1 MSGKDFSEVVDEI
14 VREDP
19 RYDRAAYVFIRKA
32 LDHTVKTLPKVRR
45 DGSTRHVTGPEL
57 LEGVRVFALEQF
69 GPMTLTVLNHWG
81 INRCRDFGD
90 LVFNLVAYGVFGKT
104 EQDRPEDFDHAYSFE
119 EAFQAP
125 FRPRLTPSSGLE
137 TADPG
142 TEA

>member
-1 MSGKDFSEVVDEI
+1 S
-14 VREDP
+14 

-32 LDHTVKTLPKVRR
+32 LDHTVKTLPKTRR
-45 DGSTRHVTGPEL
+45 EGTTRHVSGPEL
-57 LEGVRVFALEQF
+57 LEGIRSFALEQF

-119 EAFQAP
+119 EAFEAP
-125 FRPRLTPSSGLE
+125 FRPRLNAAP
-137 TADPG
+137 DPQRAEPG
-142 TEA
+142 AES